1 METTKKEAQESTRRA
16 SNLNWFVFGAVFFS
30 VGMSVITGQVAWIVI
45 SMLFVF
51 AFGMTTA
58 LVLGGKL
65 AEKNADG

>member
-1 METTKKEAQESTRRA
+1 
-16 SNLNWFVFGAVFFS
+16 
-30 VGMSVITGQVAWIVI
+30 MSVITGQVAWIVI